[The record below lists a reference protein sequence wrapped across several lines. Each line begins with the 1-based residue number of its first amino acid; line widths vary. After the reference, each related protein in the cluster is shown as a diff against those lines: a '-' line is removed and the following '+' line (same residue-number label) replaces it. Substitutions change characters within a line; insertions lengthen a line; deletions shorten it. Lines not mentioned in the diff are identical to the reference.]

1 MTIVVW
7 ILIGAFAGVLSR
19 IAMPIR
25 NDAGNKT
32 AILIGIGGALCGG
45 LAAIFFTK
53 GSLTTFDP
61 YCAAWGAVG
70 ALYTLFAYRCLAT
83 RIVV

>member
-1 MTIVVW
+1 MTIVAW
-7 ILIGAFAGVLSR
+7 ILLGSCAGVLSR

-32 AILIGIGGALCGG
+32 AILVGIGGALVGG
-45 LAAIFFTK
+45 LAAIFFTN

-61 YCAAWGAVG
+61 YCATWGAVG
-70 ALYTLFAYRCLAT
+70 ALYTLFAYRCSAT
-83 RIVV
+83 RVI